1 MRDLKVINYRF
12 YIRKIFHCLLFLCVI
27 LPMQVFSQQELS
39 VANNLRLEQQR
50 FVRNI
55 QGIRLDSS
63 IVRPIA
69 RYVDSEMSELYNEV
83 WRDPSLTESEK
94 EKALRSAIYF
104 LTEVSR
110 NLQQQKFDVYSVP
123 LALDAYKA
131 VLSSVVQGRLPV
143 EHINKLDQRITPLLA
158 AAFTQ
163 YEEYK
168 YLDDLATYRR
178 VASSP
183 DFIFRFLE
191 AKPNFRFRDSL
202 FVAAAIHNPIKM
214 INYLNK
220 RKGVASKI
228 LVSPSPYVQQIVAL
242 SEEKNVSELLPFL
255 QQIHQNELKI
265 SDILDTRKRSTEYFQ
280 MLVNTLQESLK
291 KGDLSARYQAPLR
304 AGIRQKA
311 LAFYVN
317 QVNAL
322 HDSQEGVRFA
332 SVKGLRAVDLYYIIT
347 TCGEDLYT
355 SSYLGLYKRLKQQ
368 MSADSA
374 ASIFDLVGFDNF
386 HRFMRLAANYGVLSD
401 FLSGLPAEYARQLLH
416 RYISSIGDET
426 GAGVEMAMDIA
437 DSFGAL
443 SDSPELLSIAENELK
458 MNLDRVRSSKSYLG
472 MRLYGILTQVF
483 QLVKQDGNLEKL
495 WVKLGNYDLLE
506 RKDLLNRNDEIVELV
521 LFYGDEDGVASFR
534 NFQKLYSD
542 TNKWKTIRTPN
553 WINVRSVSDQPINI
567 YANIPLEI
575 EEGRDLL
582 AQDSLMLHLAT
593 KGLEPAI
600 LVHRGHS
607 YHLEKTLNRLQPSVK
622 LAILGSCGG
631 YNKSISIAAI
641 NPDVHVIGSKKTG
654 SKSINDP
661 LIDEIN
667 ETLVRKDDLAWPE
680 LWNRLEKKFSRD
692 QASMSLFN
700 EYFPPSTNVG
710 LFVLKLFR
718 QEG

>member
-1 MRDLKVINYRF
+1 VN
-12 YIRKIFHCLLFLCVI
+12 
-27 LPMQVFSQQELS
+27 LPSRVFSQQELS
-39 VANNLRLEQQR
+39 LANNLRSEQER
-50 FVRNI
+50 FVRGI
-55 QGIRLDSS
+55 RSIRLDTS
-63 IVRPIA
+63 IVHPIA
-69 RYVDSEMSELYNEV
+69 RYVDSEMNELQNAVWKDPTLSEA
-83 WRDPSLTESEK
+83 EK

-104 LTEVSR
+104 MTEVSR
-110 NLQQQKFDVYSVP
+110 NLQQQKFDLYSIPFAV
-123 LALDAYKA
+123 DAYKA
-131 VLSSVVQGRLPV
+131 VLSSLIQGRIPG
-143 EHINKLDQRITPLLA
+143 EHIQKLDQRITPLLA

-163 YEEYK
+163 YEEFK
-168 YLDDLATYRR
+168 YLDDLATYRS

-191 AKPNFRFRDSL
+191 SKPNFRFRDSL
-202 FVAAAIHNPIKM
+202 FVAAAMHNPMKF

-228 LVSPSPYVQQIVAL
+228 LISPSRFIQEIVSL

-255 QQIHQNELKI
+255 QQIHNNEMKI
-265 SDILDTRKRSTEYFQ
+265 TEILNTRKKTTEYFQ
-280 MLVNTLQESLK
+280 MLVNTLQAPVK
-291 KGDLSARYQAPLR
+291 KGDLSSRYQAPLR

-317 QVNAL
+317 QVNGL
-322 HDSQEGVRFA
+322 HDSQDAIRFA
-332 SVKGLRAVDLYYIIT
+332 SVKGLRALDLYYMIT
-347 TCGEDLYT
+347 SCGEDLYT

-368 MSADSA
+368 MPAHSADSV
-374 ASIFDLVGFDNF
+374 FELVGFDNF
-386 HRFMRLAANYGVLSD
+386 HTFMRLAANYGVLSD
-401 FLSGLPAEYARQLLH
+401 FLSDLPAEHSRQLLH
-416 RYISSIGDET
+416 RYFSSIGNNTE
-426 GAGVEMAMDIA
+426 GGLEMAMDIA

-443 SDSPELLSIAENELK
+443 ADSPELLAIAENELK
-458 MNLDRVRSSKSYLG
+458 LNLDRVRSTRSYLG

-495 WVKLGNYDLLE
+495 WVKLGNYDLLK
-506 RKDLLNRNDEIVELV
+506 RKDLLNRNGEIVELV
-521 LFYGDEDGVASFR
+521 LFYGDEDGVASFK

-542 TNKWKTIRTPN
+542 AGKWTITRTPN
-553 WINVRSVSDQPINI
+553 WINVRSVSDQPVSI
-567 YANIPLEI
+567 YANLPLEI
-575 EEGRDLL
+575 EEGLDLL
-582 AQDSLMLHLAT
+582 AQDSLMIHLGAR
-593 KGLEPAI
+593 GLEPSI

-631 YNKSISIAAI
+631 YNKSISIATI

-667 ETLVRKDDLAWPE
+667 ETLVRKDDLLWPAI
-680 LWNRLEKKFSRD
+680 WDRLEHRFSRD
-692 QASMSLFN
+692 QASLSLFS